1 MRRANGGAVLSLVV
15 FLLAWD
21 SAAAAGGSP
30 IEKTVSLITQLQG
43 SLVSDG
49 ETSQAAYK
57 KYFEWCDQSSTEKRH
72 EVKQTSKDKVK
83 LEAEI
88 QRATSDAEE
97 ASGKIEELA
106 KVISEN
112 DKKLQDT
119 TDVRKQEADTF
130 KDSEAKLM
138 ESIDMLGRAI
148 EILEKESAKSA
159 SLMQSTVATSSL
171 DNILMGLGA
180 IIDAAGI
187 PAEDTERL
195 ASLIQSRED
204 SEDSDGEKEEEQM
217 LGAPSAKAYDS
228 KSGSIIEIM
237 EDMREKAEVQLRKTR
252 EAEANAQQ
260 NFDLLKLNLEDQ
272 ISNAKKDMKSEK
284 GNKASAMEKKATAMG
299 DLDVTTKELEKSTV
313 NLKAV
318 QDACIEAAADYE
330 KTVTGRNA
338 ELAALAKAKKTIQA
352 AMAGKA
358 ASFLQ
363 TSSRSRGALTLRSRR
378 TKASVAAGKKVI
390 RMVKQLAEQQ
400 HSQSLAQL
408 ASRLSAVVRYGSS
421 SGEDPFKN
429 VKSLITDMVK
439 RLEGEMS
446 SDAKEKAYCD
456 SEMKKTQGH
465 SDELNDNVE
474 GLKSKIDS
482 AASTSATLK
491 TQVKELSSELAELQ
505 KAQGNMDKARE
516 SEHAAYKEA
525 KADLE
530 RGLEGTRS
538 AIRLLREYYAADDE
552 DSASASL
559 LQSDS
564 DASMGEEMA
573 AEENSDQPKP
583 PEKFQKSGGAGS
595 GIIGLLEVC
604 ESDIAKNLAE
614 EETEEASAM
623 TEYEKL
629 TQENKVLKTMKEK
642 DVEYKTREI
651 KSLGSN
657 MADLSSDYDDTSE
670 ELASL
675 TEYFTKLKER
685 CVAKPES
692 YESRKARRDAE
703 IKGLQE
709 ALDILAGESSSF
721 AQE

>member
-1 MRRANGGAVLSLVV
+1 MRRANGGAVLSLVI
-15 FLLAWD
+15 FLLTWD

-30 IEKTVSLITQLQG
+30 IEKTVELITKLQG

-49 ETSQAAYK
+49 ETSKAAYK
-57 KYFEWCDQSSTEKRH
+57 KYFEWCDQSTTEKRF

-106 KVISEN
+106 KIISEN
-112 DKKLQDT
+112 EKKLEDT
-119 TDVRKQEADTF
+119 TDVRKQEASTF

-171 DNILMGLGA
+171 DNILIGLGA

-187 PAEDTERL
+187 PTEDTERL

-204 SEDSDGEKEEEQM
+204 SEDADGENEEEKM

-260 NFDLLKLNLEDQ
+260 NYDLLKLNLEDQ

-284 GNKASAMEKKATAMG
+284 GNKASALEKKATAQG
-299 DLDVTTKELEKSTV
+299 DLDVTTKELAKSTV
-313 NLKAV
+313 NLKEV

-363 TSSRSRGALTLRSRR
+363 TSSRSRGALSLRSRR
-378 TKASVAAGKKVI
+378 AKASVAAGKKVI
-390 RMVKQLAEQQ
+390 RMVKQLADEQ

-439 RLEGEMS
+439 RLEAEMS
-446 SDAKEKAYCD
+446 SEAKEKAYCD

-482 AASTSATLK
+482 AASTTATLK
-491 TQVKELSSELAELQ
+491 TQVKELSTEIAELQ
-505 KAQGNMDKARE
+505 RAQGNMDKARE
-516 SEHAAYKEA
+516 SERAAYKEA
-525 KADLE
+525 TADLQ

-538 AIRLLREYYAADDE
+538 AIRLLREYYATDDE
-552 DSASASL
+552 DSSASL
-559 LQSDS
+559 LQSDT
-564 DASMGEEMA
+564 SMGEEMA
-573 AEENSDQPKP
+573 EEESGDQPKP
-583 PEKFQKSGGAGS
+583 PEKFKKSSGAGA
-595 GIIGLLEVC
+595 GIIGLLEII
-604 ESDIAKNLAE
+604 ESDFAKNLAE
-614 EETEEASAM
+614 EETEEASAV
-623 TEYEKL
+623 TEYQKL

-651 KSLGSN
+651 KALGSN

-692 YESRKARRDAE
+692 YESRKARREAE